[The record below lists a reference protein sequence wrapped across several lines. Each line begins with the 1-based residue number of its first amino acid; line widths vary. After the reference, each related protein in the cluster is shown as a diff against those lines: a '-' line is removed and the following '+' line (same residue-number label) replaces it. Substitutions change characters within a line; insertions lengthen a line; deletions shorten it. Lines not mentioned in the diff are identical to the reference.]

1 MQDTLADFY
10 CESIFNS
17 ISKLSGYLDHS
28 IDIMRILVIED
39 EIKLQKQI
47 SQQLEADGY
56 MIDTCDNGEE
66 GLYIASEYPL
76 DAAIIDIGL
85 PGLSGLEVI
94 AALRKRGNLLPI
106 LILTARNSWQDKVKG
121 LEMGADDYLTK
132 PFQMEELQARL
143 KALLRRATAI
153 PGTTLKFGPI
163 TLDMTEQTVKLSD
176 DIVDLTTFE
185 YRLLEHLMRRQGE
198 VISKQTLTDY
208 LYPHDDNHDSN
219 VLEVMIGRLRRK
231 LDPDGRLNPIETL
244 RGRGYRFAIKAVS

>member
-1 MQDTLADFY
+1 
-10 CESIFNS
+10 
-17 ISKLSGYLDHS
+17 
-28 IDIMRILVIED
+28 MRILLIED

-56 MIDTCDNGEE
+56 MVDTCDNGEE

-76 DAAIIDIGL
+76 DAAIVDIGL

-94 AALRKRGNLLPI
+94 AALRKRGSLLPI

-121 LEMGADDYLTK
+121 LEMGADDYLAK

-153 PGTTLKFGPI
+153 PSTTLKSGPI
-163 TLDMTEQTVKLSD
+163 TLDMTEQTVKLD
-176 DIVDLTTFE
+176 NDIVDLTTFE
-185 YRLLEHLMRRQGE
+185 YRLLEHLMRHQGD

-208 LYPHDDNHDSN
+208 LYSHDDNHDSN

-231 LDPDGRLNPIETL
+231 LDPDGKLNPIETL
-244 RGRGYRFAIKAVS
+244 RGRGYRFAIKSSSS

>member
-1 MQDTLADFY
+1 MITFA
-10 CESIFNS
+10 IFRFNT
-17 ISKLSGYLDHS
+17 ISDYLSYP
-28 IDIMRILVIED
+28 IDIMRILLIED

-56 MIDTCDNGEE
+56 MVDTCDNGEE

-94 AALRKRGNLLPI
+94 AALRKRGSLLPI

-121 LEMGADDYLTK
+121 LEMGADDYLAK

-153 PGTTLKFGPI
+153 PSTTLKSGPI
-163 TLDMTEQTVKLSD
+163 TLDTAEQTVKLSN

-185 YRLLEHLMRRQGE
+185 YRLLEHLMRHQGE

-208 LYPHDDNHDSN
+208 LYSHDDNHDSN

-231 LDPDGRLNPIETL
+231 LDPDGKLNPIETL
-244 RGRGYRFAIKAVS
+244 RGRGYRFAIKSSSS

>member
-1 MQDTLADFY
+1 
-10 CESIFNS
+10 
-17 ISKLSGYLDHS
+17 
-28 IDIMRILVIED
+28 MRILLIED

-56 MIDTCDNGEE
+56 MVDTCDNGEE

-94 AALRKRGNLLPI
+94 AALRRRGSLLPI

-121 LEMGADDYLTK
+121 LEMGADDYLAK

-153 PGTTLKFGPI
+153 PSTTLKSGPV
-163 TLDMTEQTVKLSD
+163 TLDTAEQTVKLGND
-176 DIVDLTTFE
+176 VVDLTTFE
-185 YRLLEHLMRRQGE
+185 YRLLEHLMRHQGE

-231 LDPDGRLNPIETL
+231 LDPDGKLNPIETL
-244 RGRGYRFAIKAVS
+244 RGRGYRFAIKSSSL